1 MVHIQSVI
9 ILMETI
15 SDMGY
20 RIIKEEEEYNRILAR
35 IEEIM
40 DAEPGTPEGD
50 ELELLSLLVE
60 KYEEEHF
67 PLPDPD
73 PVDVIQYY
81 MEQRGL
87 KAKDLVG
94 ILGDKTTV
102 SKILNRERKLNL
114 RMVRNLHQKA
124 HIPVRDLLQEY

>member
-1 MVHIQSVI
+1 MQ
-9 ILMETI
+9 
-15 SDMGY
+15 
-20 RIIKEEEEYNRILAR
+20 
-35 IEEIM
+35 
-40 DAEPGTPEGD
+40 
-50 ELELLSLLVE
+50 
-60 KYEEEHF
+60 
-67 PLPDPD
+67 PD

-87 KAKDLVG
+87 KSRDRVG